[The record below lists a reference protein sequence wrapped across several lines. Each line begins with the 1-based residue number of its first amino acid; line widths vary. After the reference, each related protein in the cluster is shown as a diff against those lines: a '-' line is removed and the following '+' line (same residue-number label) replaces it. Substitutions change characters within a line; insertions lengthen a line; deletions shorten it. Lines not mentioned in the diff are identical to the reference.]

1 MRGELEERA
10 MWGRVE
16 ELFHLASE
24 RAPENRDLFLAKEC
38 GLDDNLKARVK
49 ELLAS
54 CTNEDHLATAIREES
69 ELVFEQP
76 GALHEGERVG
86 AFCVKR
92 MLGRGGMGNVYAG
105 TRDDGQYQQEVAI
118 KLLRPDM
125 AGAESVKRI
134 LAERQI
140 LAGLNHPNIARLLD
154 GGVTG
159 QGLPYLVM
167 EYVDGVPIDEYCRQ
181 RMLNI
186 PERLVLFQQ
195 VCAAVQYA
203 HHNLVI
209 HRDLKPSNILVT
221 KEGVPKLLDF
231 GIAKLLSEG
240 EVNNPVA
247 VTRLAER
254 PMTLDYASPEQ
265 VLGKATNMATDI
277 FALGTL
283 LYELLSGCRP
293 YETRDT
299 HPLEAQR
306 RICELEPIRPSVHNR
321 LLSRELD
328 DIVRMAIRKEPQ
340 ARYSS
345 VERFSADIQN
355 FLEGF
360 PVAAA
365 KGDTRYRA
373 AKFIQRHKWGVSLA
387 AAAVLLLS
395 AFAVGMAVLAVNYAR
410 ERDSAKLQSS
420 RAEQVT
426 QFLTDLFK
434 ASDPFRAKGQTL
446 TAKELLDAGAK
457 RIGKELQTQPAVRVR
472 VREAIGL
479 AYEHLDAT
487 DRAEDLYRSAVDD
500 ATQAYGGQA
509 KETARQL
516 RYLGDAQRQQS
527 KLPEAEK
534 HLRESLAIL
543 DLGKGGEDEKANIL
557 NNLGLVLQERGQA
570 FEGEKLFRRAVGLA
584 GQFGKD
590 PSDMLTM
597 KSNLGG
603 ICVDLGRYKDAEV
616 IFRQVLE
623 QRRALLGK
631 DHPQVY
637 RSMQRLGHLLELNGA
652 YEEAET
658 LDRAAILNFTR
669 LLNAQHSDV
678 LVTKNNLALVLQETG
693 RTPEAEEMLRFS
705 LATGLRNLPPGHV
718 TTMLAEVRL
727 GALLTQKGEWVEAE
741 QLLVESTKTVRR
753 SMGTTLKNAATVLSR
768 YGRLKLAKGK
778 TDEAE
783 PLFEEALLIERKR
796 RGDEHPTTADF
807 YFDMGNLR
815 TAQKR
820 YPEAERFYQQALA
833 IDRKMLP
840 AGHLQTAAHLLGYS
854 RILRSMGR
862 SAEAEPLAREAF
874 ASRKVHMSVNS
885 WPVREAE
892 KELQALAVK

>member
-1 MRGELEERA
+1 MRSELEERA
-10 MWGRVE
+10 MWSRVE

-24 RAPENRDLFLAKEC
+24 LAPLNRGPFLAKEC
-38 GLDDNLKARVK
+38 GPDENLKARVK

-54 CTNEDHLATAIREES
+54 SMDDDHLATAILEES

-76 GALHEGERVG
+76 GALREGERVG
-86 AFCVKR
+86 AFCVGR

-105 TRDDGQYQQEVAI
+105 TRDDGQYRQEVAI

-125 AGAESVKRI
+125 AGAGSVKRI

-167 EYVDGVPIDEYCRQ
+167 EYVDGLPIDEYCREK
-181 RMLNI
+181 LLTI

-203 HHNLVI
+203 HYNLVI

-221 KEGVPKLLDF
+221 HEGIPKLLDF

-240 EVNNPVA
+240 EADNPAA

-265 VLGKATNMATDI
+265 VRGEATNMATDI

-306 RICELEPIRPSVHNR
+306 RICELEPIRPSAHNR

-365 KGDTRYRA
+365 KGNTRYLA

-387 AAAVLLLS
+387 LASVLLLC
-395 AFAVGMAVLAVNYAR
+395 AFAAGMAVLAVNYAR

-434 ASDPFRAKGQTL
+434 ASDPYRAKGQTL

-479 AYEHLDAT
+479 AYEHLGAT

-500 ATQAYGGQA
+500 ATQAYGSHA

-543 DLGKGGEDEKANIL
+543 DASSGGEDEKANIL

-570 FEGEKLFRRAVGLA
+570 FESEKLFHRAVELA
-584 GQFGKD
+584 SKFGKD
-590 PSDMLTM
+590 PSDTLTM

-603 ICVDLGRYKDAEV
+603 VWVDLGRYRDAEG

-623 QRRALLGK
+623 QRRTLLGK

-637 RSMQRLGHLLELNGA
+637 RSMQRLGHLLELNGS

-658 LDRAAILNFTR
+658 LDRMAILNFTR
-669 LLNAQHSDV
+669 LVSGQHSDV
-678 LVTKNNLALVLQETG
+678 LVTKNNLSLILQETG
-693 RTPEAEEMLRFS
+693 RTSEAEEMLRFC

-718 TTMLAEVRL
+718 TTMLAQVRL
-727 GALLTQKGEWVEAE
+727 GALLTQKGEWAEAE
-741 QLLVESTKTVRR
+741 KLLLESVTTVRR
-753 SMGTTLKNAATVLSR
+753 NISTTKKNAAMVLSR
-768 YGRLKLAKGK
+768 YGRLKLAEGK
-778 TDEAE
+778 TAGAE

-796 RGDEHPTTADF
+796 RGDDHPTTADF
-807 YFDMGNLR
+807 DFDMGNLR
-815 TAQKR
+815 ADQKR
-820 YPEAERFYQQALA
+820 YPEAERYYQQALA

-840 AGHLQTAAHLLGYS
+840 AGHLQTANHLVGYAKL
-854 RILRSMGR
+854 LRLLDR
-862 SAEAEPLAREAF
+862 AAEAAPLAREAF
-874 ASRKVHMSVNS
+874 AFRKAHMGESA
-885 WPVREAE
+885 WPVKEVE